1 MSSSMYLLI
10 LNFCKMPNHTSNHPI
25 TTRWNQN
32 LTKQIRRTETWLD
45 RPGKSWSRSSVSG
58 ECSDHY
64 WHDSECEFEAKRKRN
79 GWKFYQ
85 NQKSEISL
93 VCASAL
99 DYFETIHDHIKCL
112 FVTLLKF
119 LYHWPWPDLASL
131 TCLEDWR
138 TCHRKSNA
146 MSVVWIYLLYNV
158 SQVKKWK

>member
-1 MSSSMYLLI
+1 MVWYWPILWKNSTKMSSSMYLLI

-64 WHDSECEFEAKRKRN
+64 WHDSECEYEAKRKRN

-99 DYFETIHDHIKCL
+99 DYFEAIHDHIKCL
-112 FVTLLKF
+112 LHYWSF
-119 LYHWPWPDLASL
+119 YIIDHDL
-131 TCLEDWR
+131 T
-138 TCHRKSNA
+138 
-146 MSVVWIYLLYNV
+146 
-158 SQVKKWK
+158 